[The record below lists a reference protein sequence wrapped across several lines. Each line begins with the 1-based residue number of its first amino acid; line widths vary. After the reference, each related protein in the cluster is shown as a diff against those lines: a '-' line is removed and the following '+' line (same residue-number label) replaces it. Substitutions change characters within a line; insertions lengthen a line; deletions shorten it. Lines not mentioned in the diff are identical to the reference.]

1 MQNLYKTLGIAAL
14 VVVMFL
20 IGNNEAE
27 AAKRRVVVED
37 HTGAWCPWCTR
48 GTQTLRELFEEYG
61 EDFIPVQIHNTS
73 PGRPD
78 AMAIPEIQTVL
89 AQRIGL
95 TGYPS
100 GSVNRIRWN
109 NQFIATS
116 DGNWRPLTQQIF
128 NTPALANVWADVEV
142 EYTISQSG
150 MLNATVTV
158 TADANVNG
166 QFGINL
172 FVLEDGVTGTGN
184 GYNQQNALSNN
195 PQFVG
200 HPYYDKPSVI
210 VDYVHDNVL
219 RYFVGGI
226 YGEDAPI
233 AKTNIVAGDKFTQQF
248 SQNIS
253 GRVYDL
259 NKVWVVAAVNNLS
272 QNNFEIVNAKMAGK
286 EVPATARV
294 SIAGDNDLY
303 NRHDANQTITETL
316 TVTNDN
322 DFPVTVN
329 LSTNTSISIL
339 PQGWTVNFSQ
349 NSLTIGANSQS
360 TVDARLVTTGTMGFA
375 RINVVAEVQST
386 NDYQGKTSDMTFYS
400 LSNSAKNAIYA
411 GAGNGI
417 IPLAQ
422 SFSTLGTIANQ
433 TVILPAEDAII
444 NAYPLSGFELSVMNL
459 DYNIRGALASSNIY
473 SQAVIDA
480 LTNGKKVL
488 LAGILESFFAT
499 GTVQGFTPASS
510 AVSLFKNSFGIE
522 SFSLTSPLTI
532 SQRQQNGSINL
543 MTVPV
548 VANSSDPE
556 FSGTSFTLN
565 QYNQQSHPFYTEW
578 VDRFRILNAT
588 TTKAF
593 MYYTIQGVA
602 QNESISGVQVQAEN
616 GAKAIVLGFSFDL
629 IADANARG
637 SFLAKS
643 IDWLMKEAAPAPSM
657 VLSTN
662 NIEFGLV
669 DVKTDRE
676 LKISNSGNAP
686 LVLSQV
692 SITNDADGVFS
703 INQISNSTIQPGS
716 ELTVIVSYT
725 PIQKATSVGTLRVES
740 NAGNQSIAL
749 RGESSM
755 SSVDN
760 YLANTGLF
768 VMSVNPNP
776 VATQSSFVYELN
788 TTGAENI
795 NLKIVDINGNVVEN
809 LFDGIQ
815 TPGQHTMTIDANKL
829 ANGKYF
835 IIANLLGHNAKFPL
849 VVTK

>member
-1 MQNLYKTLGIAAL
+1 MQNLYKTLGIAAI

-20 IGNNEAE
+20 IGNNDAE

-37 HTGAWCPWCTR
+37 HTGAWCGWCTR
-48 GTQTLRELFEEYG
+48 GTQTLRDLFEEYG
-61 EDFIPVQIHNTS
+61 EDFIPVQIHN
-73 PGRPD
+73 GD
-78 AMAIPEIQTVL
+78 AMAIPDYQTPL

-95 TGYPS
+95 TGYPN
-100 GSVNRIRWN
+100 GSVSRIRWN
-109 NQFIATS
+109 NQFISTS

-128 NTPALANVWADVEV
+128 NTPALANVWADVDV
-142 EYTISQSG
+142 QYTISQSG

-158 TADANVNG
+158 KADANATG
-166 QFGINL
+166 EFGINL
-172 FVLEDGVTGTGN
+172 FVMEDGVTGTGTQYDQRN
-184 GYNQQNALSNN
+184 FLSNRSG
-195 PQFVG
+195 FEG
-200 HPYYDKPSVI
+200 HYYYTQPDPI
-210 VDYVHDNVL
+210 TGYVHDNVL
-219 RYFVGGI
+219 RYFLGGI
-226 YGEDAPI
+226 YGQDAPI
-233 AKTNIVAGDKFTQQF
+233 AKTSIVAGDEFTHNF

-253 GRVYDL
+253 GRVMDL
-259 NKVWVVAAVNNLS
+259 SKVWVIASVHNLS
-272 QNNFEIVNAKMAGK
+272 QANFEIVNAKMAGK

-316 TVTNDN
+316 TLTNDN

-349 NSLTIGANSQS
+349 NSLTIGANGQA

-375 RINVVAEVQST
+375 RVNVVAEVQST

-400 LSNSAKNAIYA
+400 LSNSAKNAIFA
-411 GAGNGI
+411 GGGNGI

-422 SFSTLGTIANQ
+422 SFSTLGTIANE
-433 TVILPAEDAII
+433 TVVLPAEDAII
-444 NAYPLSGFELSVMNL
+444 SAYPLSDFNLSIVTVDFNT
-459 DYNIRGALASSNIY
+459 RGMLATSAIFSGAVNEALN
-473 SQAVIDA
+473 
-480 LTNGKKVL
+480 NGKKVL
-488 LAGILESFFAT
+488 INTIVESLFAT
-499 GTVQGFTPASS
+499 GNTSVEVATQSTT
-510 AVSLFKNSFGIE
+510 LYRQLLGIE
-522 SFSLTSPLTI
+522 SFDRTNPITI
-532 SQRQQNGSINL
+532 AQQQGNQINL
-543 MTVPV
+543 TPLPV
-548 VANSSDPE
+548 IAESSDPL
-556 FSGTSFTLN
+556 FSGLSFTLN
-565 QYNQQSHPFYTEW
+565 QYNQQSHPFYTYW
-578 VDRFRILNAT
+578 VDRFRILNAG

-593 MYYTIQGVA
+593 LHYNYQGLPKDQVIA
-602 QNESISGVQVQAEN
+602 GVQVTLEN
-616 GAKAIVLGFSFDL
+616 GAKAIVTGFSFDL

-637 SFLAKS
+637 SLLGKS
-643 IDWLMKEAAPAPSM
+643 IDWLMQEAAPAPSM

-703 INQISNSTIQPGS
+703 ISQVSNQTIQPGS
-716 ELTVIVSYT
+716 ELTVVVSYT

-749 RGESSM
+749 RGESSI

-815 TPGQHTMTIDANKL
+815 APGQHTMTIDANKL